1 MKRAWQIMCLAF
13 LAAAIVTLVSSFGYS
28 YNDRLGP
35 GPGFFPVWL
44 SLITGGLSLALFA
57 QVTWSRKT
65 PFTPGSPLPED
76 RAGAVRIFIILAA
89 LVGSLAFLDL
99 LGFRITL
106 FLFLIFLPLALGMRN
121 WVIVLIFS
129 LLGSFGV
136 FHLFYYWL
144 KVPLPMGVLG
154 F

>member
-1 MKRAWQIMCLAF
+1 
-13 LAAAIVTLVSSFGYS
+13 
-28 YNDRLGP
+28 
-35 GPGFFPVWL
+35 
-44 SLITGGLSLALFA
+44 
-57 QVTWSRKT
+57 VTWSRKT

-76 RAGAVRIFIILAA
+76 RAGTIRIFIILAA

-121 WVIVLIFS
+121 WVIALIFS

-136 FHLFYYWL
+136 FHVFYYWL

>member
-1 MKRAWQIMCLAF
+1 MKRAWQIMSLVF
-13 LAAAIVTLVSSFGYS
+13 VAAAIITIISSFAYP
-28 YNDRLGP
+28 YKDRLGP

-76 RAGAVRIFIILAA
+76 RAGTIRIFIILAA

-106 FLFLIFLPLALGMRN
+106 FLFLIFLPVALGMRN

-129 LLGSFGV
+129 LVGSLGV